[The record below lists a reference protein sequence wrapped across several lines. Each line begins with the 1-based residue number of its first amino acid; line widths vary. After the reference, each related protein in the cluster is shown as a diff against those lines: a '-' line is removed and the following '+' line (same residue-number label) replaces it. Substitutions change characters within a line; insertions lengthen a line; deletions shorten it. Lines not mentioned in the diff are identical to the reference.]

1 MLNTIYPAHPVASI
15 FPLMSASEYDS
26 LLADIREN
34 GLIEPIWIYQGQI
47 IDGRN
52 RDRACREIG
61 FEPTVREWNG
71 VGSLVS
77 FVVSLNLK
85 RRHLDPSQLAMVGV
99 DVLPMLEAEARERQR
114 AGLNQYSS
122 LREIIPEGSTGKA
135 SEQAAK
141 IVGYVSDAKS
151 ITAKAPEIATHV
163 RAGRVSIPEAK
174 VLVNAEP
181 ETRAAI
187 VERIEKGEDVDVR
200 REVAKANNA
209 IVDAAVKQSIEAEDE
224 ERRKKFAKLKAEH
237 PHLNETPAEREL
249 SKQRILRV
257 ISLTDALRTISELP
271 SPEQMMTEIRP
282 TDDEFLEK
290 LGTVIDYLT
299 EFEYLWSTDRGK

>member
-141 IVGYVSDAKS
+141 IVGANPRYVSDAKS

-200 REVAKANNA
+200 R
-209 IVDAAVKQSIEAEDE
+209 EDE